1 MKEKHF
7 DQELDEL
14 LERIYLLKQKAIANL
29 KTIPTKDDNKKEND
43 GLDEQ
48 STI

>member
-7 DQELDEL
+7 DEELDEL

-29 KTIPTKDDNKKEND
+29 KTIPKLDDNKKENY